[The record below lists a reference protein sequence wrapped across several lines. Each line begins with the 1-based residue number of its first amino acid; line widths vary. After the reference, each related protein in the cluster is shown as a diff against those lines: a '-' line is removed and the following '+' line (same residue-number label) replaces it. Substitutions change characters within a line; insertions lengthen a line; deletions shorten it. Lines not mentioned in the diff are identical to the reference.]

1 MGEGSRPV
9 RSPPEEK
16 SRLGSP
22 PPPNVPSPL
31 KVESGTSKKG
41 QISPG
46 PVQKSLKFGDSER
59 KDEKKTTSIQQ
70 QEASAEKE
78 RGNDHFKV
86 CERNKI
92 HKHCTKFAFCLH
104 RNLNF
109 MTVGIRVLVKIAL
122 FYSNVSFT
130 RY

>member
-1 MGEGSRPV
+1 MQDCRFDGMGEGSRPV

-41 QISPG
+41 QISPD
-46 PVQKSLKFGDSER
+46 PVQKSLKFGDDSER

-70 QEASAEKE
+70 QQASAEKE

-86 CERNKI
+86 CKRTKI
-92 HKHCTKFAFCLH
+92 HKHCATKFAFCLH
-104 RNLNF
+104 RNLNI
-109 MTVGIRVLVKIAL
+109 MTVA
-122 FYSNVSFT
+122 
-130 RY
+130 

>member
-31 KVESGTSKKG
+31 KVESGTSKKE
-41 QISPG
+41 G

-86 CERNKI
+86 CKRNKI
-92 HKHCTKFAFCLH
+92 LIRTVLNLLFACIGTLI
-104 RNLNF
+104 L
-109 MTVGIRVLVKIAL
+109 
-122 FYSNVSFT
+122 
-130 RY
+130 